1 MNSDWLKARQ
11 TRYGAYLVTYLLVI
25 IAVLGAAN
33 WLANRHN
40 KSYDSTSN
48 KRFSLSEQ
56 TAKVVK
62 GLNRDITITYF
73 DKTTEFSRA
82 RDLLD
87 RYNNLS
93 TRLHIDYV
101 DPDKKP
107 QIAKAAGVRTYGSI
121 YIDSG
126 MRKEEAKSLTEE
138 DINGALIRSLKS
150 GERNV
155 CFVSGSGEHSLDESG
170 RTGYSSVK
178 ESLEK
183 NNYKTRT
190 ISLLQAVQAGSAT
203 TPAAVKL
210 GQPAA
215 PPAANMPKPEV
226 PKDCTVLV
234 VAGPKYDY
242 TQPEVDAIKAYVE
255 SGGRALFLIDPPLKL
270 GREDYSG
277 SPALSAVIQ
286 TWGVTLDKNLALDT
300 SGVGQIFG
308 LGPEVPLVTS
318 YESQPIVRDLKE
330 TATAFPLARTMD
342 VKSPDKG
349 TAEKLFSTGTNSYAT
364 TRINSAEIRI
374 DPKTDK
380 KGPLTLGAAGTY
392 NSPGG
397 DRSKEGRFVVVG
409 SSNWVTNNI
418 LRFNGNRDLFLNMMN
433 WLSSDEDLISIR
445 PKEAEDRRLNITGRQ
460 MSVLFYSSMV
470 FLPLIV
476 VLSGFAVWA
485 RRR

>member
-62 GLNRDITITYF
+62 GLNRDVKITYF
-73 DKTTEFSRA
+73 DKTTEFARA

-138 DINGALIRSLKS
+138 DITGALIRSLKS

-190 ISLLQAVQAGSAT
+190 VSLLQAGSAT

-215 PPAANMPKPEV
+215 PPTANMAKPEV

-286 TWGVTLDKNLALDT
+286 TWGVTLDKDLALDT

-342 VKSPDKG
+342 VKSSGKG
-349 TAEKLFSTGTNSYAT
+349 TAEKLFSTSANSYAT

-392 NSPGG
+392 NNPGG

-409 SSNWVTNNI
+409 SSNWLTNNI

-445 PKEAEDRRLNITGRQ
+445 PKEPEDRRLNISGRQ